1 MSREERNRYV
11 RRSKYSRKK
20 KKKSKAK
27 KHSAPKSFTPSIKYE
42 EVDEYFENRLKFN
55 LKLSEIDEK
64 KLLLGKEAWDKS
76 LQFYHNPAIPSAL
89 FIFDKSKFLGFFID
103 MNTWKTVMNLSNS
116 PQLIL
121 DKEILNYFNA
131 LALHE
136 ISHYVVCPYDILT
149 NARLVKAALRHVT
162 ERQTAIVVNLFA
174 DLHIDMKLFRQKP
187 EIMEEE
193 FRSTFKMNENIGK
206 SKTEKRHSKFYK
218 ILVKCYELMWDI
230 DLNLIE
236 TEYEDI
242 THLAKRIKDIILK
255 DFEDFTTWEKKVT
268 KIAGILKNVMMEDFQ
283 PNSSQPSQNQD
294 GNGGGTTEWGEDL
307 TAGDADNFSN
317 EIQVPLDVQASVG
330 NPLEIKT
337 KSKASGADDG
347 KPGPTRGRGRST
359 RSKQDEEDRRDAEIL
374 AGEMNLGDF
383 VRVNRVMGLVPRTQ
397 AIATFYRGISKNLI
411 RIKMVERKPSGS
423 IPIGIE
429 PWRISDPIDKLDIL
443 QSLLVSPKIIPN
455 ITTRKWIMKDG
466 PGIDS
471 ELGLPD
477 LLLVLDSSGSMEWSP
492 FSKRKKNKSPYHLAL
507 VASFASLNYALMKGA
522 KVAAINFSDYFN
534 VQSWT
539 RDYRKIEK
547 ILLNYQGMGTNLPIT
562 EIKKQCQIADR
573 KSIVFLITDFEIFN
587 WGSAYP
593 NILKILQMG
602 NKIIGFFIGGN
613 PSELN
618 SPDFDELSEL
628 GAKFYCVKKIDD
640 LIGLVISEI
649 KEVYGE

>member
-20 KKKSKAK
+20 KQKSKAK
-27 KHSAPKSFTPSIKYE
+27 KSPTPKSFIPSIKYE
-42 EVDEYFENRLKFN
+42 EVEEYFQNPLKFKIN
-55 LKLSEIDEK
+55 LSEIDEK
-64 KLLLGKEAWDKS
+64 KLLLGKEAWEQS
-76 LQFYHNPAIPSAL
+76 LQFFHNPAIPSPL

-103 MNTWKTVMNLSNS
+103 MTTWETVMNLSNS

-121 DKEILNYFNA
+121 DKEILNYFHA
-131 LALHE
+131 LSLHE
-136 ISHYVVCPYDILT
+136 ISHYTVCPYDILT
-149 NARLVKAALRHVT
+149 NARLIKAALRHVT
-162 ERQTAIVVNLFA
+162 ERQTPIIVNLFA
-174 DLHIDMKLFRQKP
+174 DLLIDMKLFRQKP

-193 FRSTFKMNENIGK
+193 FRSSFKMNQKIGK

-230 DLNLIE
+230 NLNLLE

-242 THLAKRIKDIILK
+242 TPLAKRIKDIIMK
-255 DFEDFTTWEKKVT
+255 DFEDFTSWEKKVT
-268 KIAGILKNVMMEDFQ
+268 KIAGILKNIMMEDFQ
-283 PNSSQPSQNQD
+283 PQPGIESESQAGISN
-294 GNGGGTTEWGEDL
+294 GTTEWGEDF
-307 TAGDADNFSN
+307 TAGDADKFSN
-317 EIQVPLDVQASVG
+317 EIQIPLDVQASVG

-337 KSKASGADDG
+337 KSKASEVDNGRS
-347 KPGPTRGRGRST
+347 GPSRVRGRGS
-359 RSKQDEEDRRDAEIL
+359 RSKTDEKDQRDAEIL

-383 VRVNRVMGLVPRTQ
+383 VRINRIMGLVPRTQ
-397 AIATFYRGISKNLI
+397 AIATYYRGISKNLI
-411 RIKMVERKPSGS
+411 KIKMVQRKPSGS

-429 PWRISDPIDKLDIL
+429 PWRISDPIEKLDIL

-477 LLLVLDSSGSMEWSP
+477 LLLVLDSSGSMEWDP
-492 FSKRKKNKSPYHLAL
+492 FNKRKKNKSPYHLAL
-507 VASFASLNYALMKGA
+507 IASFACVNYALMKGA
-522 KVAAINFSDYFN
+522 KIAAINFSDYFE

-539 RDYRKIEK
+539 RDYKKIEK
-547 ILLNYQGMGTNLPIT
+547 TLLKYQGMGTNLPTT
-562 EIKKQCQIADR
+562 EIKRQCQIADR

-587 WGSAYP
+587 WGVAYP
-593 NILKILQMG
+593 DILKILHMG

-618 SPDFDELSEL
+618 SPDFDELSTL
-628 GAKFYCVKKIDD
+628 GAKFYCVNNIDD

-649 KEVYGE
+649 KEVYE

>member
-20 KKKSKAK
+20 KKKTKAK
-27 KHSAPKSFTPSIKYE
+27 KLPTPKSFIPSIKYE
-42 EVDEYFENRLKFN
+42 EVDDYFQNPQKFKIN
-55 LKLSEIDEK
+55 LSEIDEK
-64 KLLLGKEAWDKS
+64 KLLLGKEAWEQS
-76 LQFYHNPAIPSAL
+76 LKFFHNPAIPSPL

-103 MNTWKTVMNLSNS
+103 MNTWETVMNLSNS

-121 DKEILNYFNA
+121 DKEILNYFRA
-131 LALHE
+131 LSLHE
-136 ISHYVVCPYDILT
+136 ISHYAVCPYDILT
-149 NARLVKAALRHVT
+149 NARLIKAALRHVT
-162 ERQTAIVVNLFA
+162 ERQTPIIVNLFA
-174 DLHIDMKLFRQKP
+174 DLLIDMKLFRQKP

-193 FRSTFKMNENIGK
+193 FRSSFKMNQKIGK

-230 DLNLIE
+230 NLNLLE

-242 THLAKRIKDIILK
+242 TPLAKRIKDIIMK
-255 DFEDFTTWEKKVT
+255 DFEDFTSWEKKVT
-268 KIAGILKNVMMEDFQ
+268 KIAGILKNIMMEDFQ
-283 PNSSQPSQNQD
+283 PSIESESQPGTGS
-294 GNGGGTTEWGEDL
+294 GTTEWGEDF
-307 TAGDADNFSN
+307 TAGDTDKFSN
-317 EIQVPLDVQASVG
+317 EIQIPLDVQATVG

-337 KSKASGADDG
+337 KSKASDASDG
-347 KPGPTRGRGRST
+347 RSGPSRGRGRRS
-359 RSKQDEEDRRDAEIL
+359 RSKTDEEDKRDAEIL

-383 VRVNRVMGLVPRTQ
+383 VRINRIMGLVPRTQ
-397 AIATFYRGISKNLI
+397 AIATYYRGISKNLI
-411 RIKMVERKPSGS
+411 KIKMLQRKPSGS

-429 PWRISDPIDKLDIL
+429 PWRISDPIEKLDIL

-477 LLLVLDSSGSMEWSP
+477 LLLVLDSSGSMEWDP

-539 RDYRKIEK
+539 REIKKIEK
-547 ILLNYQGMGTNLPIT
+547 ILLNYQGMGTNLPTT
-562 EIKKQCQIADR
+562 EIKRQCQIADR

-587 WGSAYP
+587 WGVAYP
-593 NILKILQMG
+593 DILKILHMG

-618 SPDFDELSEL
+618 SPDFDELSTL
-628 GAKFYCVKKIDD
+628 GAKFYCVNNVDD

-649 KEVYGE
+649 KEVYEH